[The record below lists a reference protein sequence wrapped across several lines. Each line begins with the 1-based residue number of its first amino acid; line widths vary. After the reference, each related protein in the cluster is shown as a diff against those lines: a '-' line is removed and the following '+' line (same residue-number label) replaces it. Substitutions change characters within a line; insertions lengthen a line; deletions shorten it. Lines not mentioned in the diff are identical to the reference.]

1 MNGQARSDL
10 AGEEGRK
17 PDPCCAVAK
26 VYGAFLQMERATCS
40 DGALPR
46 KTKELVAVGIGV
58 PINCE
63 SCMQ

>member
-1 MNGQARSDL
+1 MDRLEVISREREAANLTL
-10 AGEEGRK
+10 A
-17 PDPCCAVAK
+17 ALVSK
-26 VYGAFLQMERATCS
+26 VYGAFLQMERATYS